1 MVSIAVPE
9 AMVSDLP
16 PERAADAVLLGPGMG
31 RNEPARIRVLE
42 ELTSSDVPLVLD
54 ADALTLLKDHL
65 DTLEQAQRPMVITPH
80 PGEFST
86 LFGIAIDEVE
96 ADRVA
101 MARMAAMRFG
111 VVVILK
117 GVRSII
123 ASPQGEIAINS
134 TGNPGMASAGMG
146 DLLAGLVG
154 GLLAQRMPA
163 FQAACAAVWV
173 HGMAGDIAAAH
184 GADNR

>member
-1 MVSIAVPE
+1 
-9 AMVSDLP
+9 
-16 PERAADAVLLGPGMG
+16 MG
-31 RNEPARIRVLE
+31 RNEPARTRVLE

-65 DTLEQAQRPMVITPH
+65 DSLEQAQRPIVITPH
-80 PGEFST
+80 PGEFAT
-86 LFGIAIDEVE
+86 LFGIAVDEVE
-96 ADRVA
+96 DDRVA
-101 MARMAAMRFG
+101 MVRMAAMRLG

-117 GVRSII
+117 GHVRSLHHRR
-123 ASPQGEIAINS
+123 EIAINS

-163 FQAACAAVWV
+163 FQAACAAVWL

-184 GADNR
+184 GAEQSLIASDVLTSLPDAFRQVMPR